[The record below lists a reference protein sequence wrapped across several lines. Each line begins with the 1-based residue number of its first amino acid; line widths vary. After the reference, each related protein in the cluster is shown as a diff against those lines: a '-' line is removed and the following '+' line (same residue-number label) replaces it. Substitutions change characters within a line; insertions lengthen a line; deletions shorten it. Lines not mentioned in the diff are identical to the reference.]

1 MKGTFYFYN
10 GGDVLIR
17 YYILDLSD
25 NPIDSVD
32 VNIINTVSVKE
43 LNQTLIS
50 IYPNPANNYLNINF
64 PNSFSDPFDVNIYDL
79 NGKLVFNQQ
88 LFNLKNTINL
98 NDLKSGFYTYNITN
112 KTSILKEDKLI
123 IEH

>member
-64 PNSFSDPFDVNIYDL
+64 TNFFSDPFEVNIYNL
-79 NGKLVFNQQ
+79 NGKLVFNRQ
-88 LFNLKNTINL
+88 LFNLKNTIDL
-98 NDLKSGFYTYNITN
+98 NNLKSGFYNYNITN
-112 KTSILKEDKLI
+112 KTSILKEAKLI
-123 IEH
+123 INP

>member
-1 MKGTFYFYN
+1 MC
-10 GGDVLIR
+10 IR
-17 YYILDLSD
+17 DSD

-64 PNSFSDPFDVNIYDL
+64 TNFFSDPFEVNIYNL
-79 NGKLVFNQQ
+79 NGKLVFNRQ
-88 LFNLKNTINL
+88 LFNLKNTIDL
-98 NDLKSGFYTYNITN
+98 NNLKSGFYNYNITN
-112 KTSILKEDKLI
+112 KTSILKEANLI
-123 IEH
+123 ICKEQKTQTQVYCVTNKC